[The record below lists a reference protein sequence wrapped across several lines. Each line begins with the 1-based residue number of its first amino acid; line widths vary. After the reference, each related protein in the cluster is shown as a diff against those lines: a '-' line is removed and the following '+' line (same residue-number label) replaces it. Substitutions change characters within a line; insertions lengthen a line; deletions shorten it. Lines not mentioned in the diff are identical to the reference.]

1 MKTIKIEADA
11 KLLAE
16 VLKWLED
23 VLSPIR
29 ESEKTCQQ
37 ICIAVEEIFV
47 NIANYAYG
55 GLGGDVQITVDIR
68 KNNSVVV
75 IVFTDSGIPFDPLA
89 YPEPDVKLSAM
100 DRRVGGL
107 GIYMV
112 RKMMDSVS
120 YEYRNWQN
128 VLQLIKIN
136 KF

>member
-1 MKTIKIEADA
+1 MKTIKIEADT
-11 KLLAE
+11 KLLDE
-16 VLKWLED
+16 VLNWLED
-23 VLSPIR
+23 ALSPIK

-37 ICIAVEEIFV
+37 IRIVVEEIFV

-55 GLGGDVQITVDIR
+55 GLGGEVQITIDIQ
-68 KNNSVVV
+68 KNNGAVV

-89 YPEPDVKLSAM
+89 YPEPDVKLCAM

-120 YEYRNWQN
+120 YEYRNWHN
-128 VLQLIKIN
+128 ILQLIKIN